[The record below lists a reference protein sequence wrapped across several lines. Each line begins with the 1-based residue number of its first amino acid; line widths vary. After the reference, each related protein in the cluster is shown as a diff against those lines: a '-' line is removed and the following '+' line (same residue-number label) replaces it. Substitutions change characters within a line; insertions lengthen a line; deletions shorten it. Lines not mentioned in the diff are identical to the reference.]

1 MRSLVPLRHVLL
13 TGASLALLVA
23 LCASPGSLGDRVR
36 SSFDGISAASPAWL
50 WAAAA
55 CFAVTT
61 VGSGL
66 AWHAALG
73 ACGARLAPTDS
84 AARYCIG
91 SGLNAVAPAHLGSAV
106 RLMLFGPKVEGGAW
120 TVGGASA
127 AVGATRAVWMIGL
140 IATGSALGV
149 IPAWPLLV
157 LGGCVAA
164 AAAAGIVARRRRL
177 PRRVEDV
184 LTAFRELGDSPR
196 HLAIV
201 MGWTLTGAVLKIA
214 AAFAVAAS
222 LGVDHPLRAA
232 LVIVPAI
239 ELAAVMPVTP
249 GNVGVGSAAIAFALA
264 AQGVDARLGLSV
276 GIAFGAV
283 EWLVGVAAGVAGAV
297 ALAAPFVRPRLV
309 VVGTA
314 AACCGIASAF
324 GATVLLPS
332 FA

>member
-1 MRSLVPLRHVLL
+1 MLAGV
-13 TGASLALLVA
+13 SLALLVA
-23 LCASPGSLGDRVR
+23 VSVSPGSLGDRVR

-61 VGSGL
+61 LGSGL

-73 ACGARLAPTDS
+73 ACGARIAPTDS
-84 AARYCIG
+84 IARYCVG
-91 SGLNAVAPAHLGSAV
+91 SGLNAVAPAHLGSAL
-106 RLMLFGPKVEGGAW
+106 RLMLFGPKVDGGAW

-140 IATGSALGV
+140 VATGSALGV
-149 IPAWPLLV
+149 IPAWPLFVLV
-157 LGGCVAA
+157 GCVAA
-164 AAAAGIVARRRRL
+164 ATAAGVVARRRRL
-177 PRRVEDV
+177 PRRVQSL
-184 LTAFRELGDSPR
+184 LTAFRELSASPR
-196 HLAIV
+196 HLAVV
-201 MGWTLTGAVLKIA
+201 MGWTLTGAILKITA
-214 AAFAVAAS
+214 AYAVAAS
-222 LGVDHPLRAA
+222 LGIDHPLRAA

-249 GNVGVGSAAIAFALA
+249 GNVGVGSAAIAFALV
-264 AQGVDARLGLSV
+264 AQGVDAKLGLSV

-283 EWLVGVAAGVAGAV
+283 EWLVGVAAGLAGV
-297 ALAAPFVRPRLV
+297 LALAAPVLRPRLV

-314 AACCGIASAF
+314 AACGGIVSAF

-332 FA
+332 FI